1 MIHPTCPDALFPEI
15 SPAPVTWSASCTHHE
30 CSFHQLSPYIGKLKS
45 AIARDLILE
54 YTRPGHLV
62 ADIFCGSGTVPLE
75 AARLARRVFASDASL
90 YAVTLTKG
98 KLQAPPD
105 LESALADLNNIF
117 AHAESFPPPD
127 LGQIPDWVKA
137 FYHPQTL
144 TETLRL
150 VRFLKSRNHFFFL
163 SALLGILH
171 HQRPGFLSFPSSH
184 LVPYLRSKK
193 FPRATHPELYRYRS
207 IRPRLTAKVIR
218 AYRRPPSGPLAPHVH
233 NIVHSA
239 AMPVLLPDQIDCVIS
254 SPPYMNALDYHRD
267 NRLRLWFLGEDYSP
281 HADHR
286 CDNLSA
292 FRALM
297 RAVSDSLAVRVRAG
311 GHCVFVVGERTSRG
325 FTGFP
330 AQVLIDTFL
339 PPAGPF
345 DLRCVVRDTIPDV
358 RRARRRSSGVRVEHV
373 LVFRRN

>member
-1 MIHPTCPDALFPEI
+1 MTQSACPDLLTPEI
-15 SPAPVTWSASCTHHE
+15 SPAPLTWRASCTHHE

-75 AARLARRVFASDASL
+75 AACLERRVFASDASL

-98 KLQAPPD
+98 KLQAPPN
-105 LESALADLNNIF
+105 LESALSHLDNIL
-117 AHAESFPPPD
+117 ASAESLPSPCLD
-127 LGQIPDWVKA
+127 EVPDWVKA

-150 VRFLKSRNHFFFL
+150 VRFLQSHDHFFFL

-184 LVPYLRSKK
+184 LVPYLRSRN
-193 FPRATHPELYRYRS
+193 FPQASHPELYRYRPVQ
-207 IRPRLTAKVIR
+207 PRLTAKVIR
-218 AYRRPPSGPLAPHVH
+218 AYRRAPSRPLRPHVH
-233 NIVHSA
+233 SVLHSP
-239 AMPVLLPDQIDCVIS
+239 AMPAPLPEQIDCVIS
-254 SPPYMNALDYHRD
+254 SPPYMNALDYYRD
-267 NRLRLWFLGEDYSP
+267 NRLRLWFLGEDYSARP
-281 HADHR
+281 DDSCH
-286 CDNLSA
+286 NLSA

-297 RAVSDSLAVRVRAG
+297 TAVSRALAPRVRTG

-330 AQVLIDTFL
+330 AQILIETFV

-345 DLRCVVRDTIPDV
+345 ELRSVIRDTIPDV
-358 RRARRRSSGVRVEHV
+358 RRSRRQTRGVRVEHV